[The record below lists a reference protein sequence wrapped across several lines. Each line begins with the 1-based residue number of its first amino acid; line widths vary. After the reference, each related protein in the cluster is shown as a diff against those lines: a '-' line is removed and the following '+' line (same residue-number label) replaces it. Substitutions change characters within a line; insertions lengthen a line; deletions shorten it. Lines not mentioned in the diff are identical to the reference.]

1 MERTRLGGGDGDLLP
16 GPSRG
21 GGVEDVNVVEGCH
34 VDRGLA
40 TIDVNVSIIVLNSC
54 MSESC
59 RDGISCN
66 GSVVIGTTKCGRY
79 CTFVLFVCCC
89 GCLC

>member
-1 MERTRLGGGDGDLLP
+1 
-16 GPSRG
+16 
-21 GGVEDVNVVEGCH
+21 
-34 VDRGLA
+34 
-40 TIDVNVSIIVLNSC
+40 